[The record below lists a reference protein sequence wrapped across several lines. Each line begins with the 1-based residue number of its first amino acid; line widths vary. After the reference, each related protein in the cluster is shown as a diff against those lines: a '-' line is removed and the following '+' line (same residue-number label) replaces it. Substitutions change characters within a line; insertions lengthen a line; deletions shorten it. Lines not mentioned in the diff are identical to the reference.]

1 MNNKGF
7 TLVELLAVI
16 VILALLAI
24 VAGVSVSSIMKK
36 ATSNTN
42 DIVVK
47 NLEDAALT
55 YGLDKLNI
63 PNSCAID
70 FELGSIYSL
79 GPNTPASCITK
90 IKVKK
95 LKDEGYFKDDKK
107 ICDENKEIS
116 IYKYVHYV
124 SGKAYYDLR
133 ASIPTNTCG

>member
-24 VAGVSVSSIMKK
+24 VAGVSVLSIMKK

-47 NLEDAALT
+47 NLEDAAIT

-63 PNSCAID
+63 PNSCAVNFVLTDIND
-70 FELGSIYSL
+70 LAVPS
-79 GPNTPASCITK
+79 NCITK
-90 IKVKK
+90 ITVKK
-95 LKDEGYFKDDKK
+95 LKDEGYFTDTKNV
-107 ICDENKEIS
+107 CKETVNIG
-116 IYKYVHYV
+116 IYKFV
-124 SGKAYYDLR
+124 SVYKSNYYYDIKVV
-133 ASIPTNTCG
+133 IPYGVCS